1 MEYLYLLIA
10 LGLSAV
16 QRTFSAKK
24 NGVFYGKGVDKVKD
38 ERLRLWISNIHI
50 ITNQEYRA
58 YWGAMFFYLMS
69 FFTILGWGF
78 IISVIMSGILT
89 QLSSA
94 TASYHWQKWIN
105 LGSGLPEI
113 DPNEK
118 PFWEFTIGSKSYWI
132 PKFWFGR
139 RRLWISVISGILL
152 SIIVLIISFIS

>member
-10 LGLSAV
+10 LGLSSL

-24 NGVFYGKGVDKVKD
+24 NAAFYGKGVDKVKD
-38 ERLRLWISNIHI
+38 ERVKLWISNIHI

-69 FFTILGWGF
+69 FFTLLDWGF
-78 IISVIMSGILT
+78 LSSIITSGVLT

-94 TASYHWQKWIN
+94 VAGYHWQKWIN
-105 LGSGLPEI
+105 LGSGLPEV

-118 PFWEFTIGSKSYWI
+118 PSWELTIGGKSFWI
-132 PKFWFGR
+132 PKFWVGER
-139 RRLWISVISGILL
+139 RFKISIISGVLLVILVLVISFL
-152 SIIVLIISFIS
+152 